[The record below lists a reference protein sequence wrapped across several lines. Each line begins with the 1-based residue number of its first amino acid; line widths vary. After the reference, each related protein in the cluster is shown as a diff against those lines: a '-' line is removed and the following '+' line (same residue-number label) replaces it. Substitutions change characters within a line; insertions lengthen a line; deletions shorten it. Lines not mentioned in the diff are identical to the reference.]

1 MKRDIGFVTK
11 YMMEYDVVV
20 PLYVIGGLTAL
31 VLVIIIILFHIKK
44 NNLVFIRNT
53 AWCLLAAYVF
63 LALCATVI
71 FREEAP
77 EMRYSFRPF
86 RGYSMIDYKMM
97 AEKNL
102 NILFFVPIGFL
113 MKVAKKQGK
122 MLQILCIGCFM
133 SVSIEVMQLVT
144 KRGVCNIDD
153 VFHNSLGCFLGY
165 GLCQLSYRIISKHCF
180 QKQS

>member
-20 PLYVIGGLTAL
+20 PLYVVGGLAAI
-31 VLVIIIILFHIKK
+31 VLVIIFILFHFKK
-44 NNLVFIRNT
+44 NNLSFIKNT

-63 LALCATVI
+63 LALCATVM
-71 FREEAP
+71 FREEAS
-77 EMRYSFRPF
+77 EMRYSFRLF
-86 RGYSMIDYKMM
+86 RCYSVVYYKMM
-97 AEKNL
+97 AENIL

-113 MKVAKKQGK
+113 MGFAKKEK
-122 MLQILCIGCFM
+122 NLLQILCIGCFI
-133 SVSIEVMQLVT
+133 SVSIEAIQLAT

-153 VFHNSLGCFLGY
+153 VFHNSLGCVIGY
-165 GLCQLSYRIISKHCF
+165 GLYQLSYRIISKYCL

>member
-11 YMMEYDVVV
+11 YMVEYDVVI

-31 VLVIIIILFHIKK
+31 VFVVIIIFIHFKK

-71 FREEAP
+71 FREEAS
-77 EMRYSFRPF
+77 EMRHSFRLF
-86 RGYSMIDYKMM
+86 RCYSMFYYKMM
-97 AEKNL
+97 AENIL

-113 MKVAKKQGK
+113 MGVAKKSKK
-122 MLQILCIGCFM
+122 MLQILCIGCFI
-133 SVSIEVMQLVT
+133 SVSIEALQLVT

-153 VFHNSLGCFLGY
+153 VFHNSLGCVLGF
-165 GLCQLSYRIISKHCF
+165 GLYQLIYRIISNHCF
-180 QKQS
+180 QKRS